1 MPTIEIASINSS
13 GLHLNQND
21 FDVAI
26 REESVL
32 KSHRGLFYDF
42 LLKFKGTII
51 HIGNPEYKSE
61 KEGFFFGGSLINW
74 DFEPTQIYIP
84 DMDSESSLIDTGAN
98 QIFKFQFQIKYKY
111 DIDRILNIALQSS
124 PIKRV
129 FFLTD
134 YQFGP
139 ENELHEI
146 IYSITAFWNLH
157 DTDGLWLNRLYVI
170 YKR

>member
-1 MPTIEIASINSS
+1 MPTIEIVSIDAS

-21 FDVAI
+21 FEVAI
-26 REESVL
+26 REEFIL

-51 HIGNPEYKSE
+51 HIGNPEFKSE
-61 KEGFFFGGSLINW
+61 KDEFFFGGLLINW
-74 DFEPTQIYIP
+74 DFEPGQIYIP
-84 DMDSESSLIDTGAN
+84 ETESENLLNDIGAN
-98 QIFKFQFQIKYKY
+98 QQYKFQFHLKYKK
-111 DIDRILNIALQSS
+111 DIDRILNIALNYS

-139 ENELHEI
+139 ANETKEI
-146 IYSITAFWNLH
+146 IYSITDFWKQH
-157 DTDGLWLNRLYVI
+157 DSSGICLNRLYEI
-170 YKR
+170 FKK